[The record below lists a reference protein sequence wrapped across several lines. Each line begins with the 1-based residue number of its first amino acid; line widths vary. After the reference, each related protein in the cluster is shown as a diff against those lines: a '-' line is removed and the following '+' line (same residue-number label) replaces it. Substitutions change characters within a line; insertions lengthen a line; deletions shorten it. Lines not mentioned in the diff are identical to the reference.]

1 AAAAAQDFGPL
12 HEQSSIRPGDD
23 RARQWPEETRPA
35 RAAVELGRGAEQRQG
50 AARANKDAAAMLLV
64 ERASP
69 RPLCPALAQDMIA
82 RRTEQLAPFGVGSGD
97 LKTLCRFS
105 DT

>member
-1 AAAAAQDFGPL
+1 MPPTARLASCLTRAEPKRQPVHAIAQAGRLWPVREDMAEMAAAAAAQDFGPL

-50 AARANKDAAAMLLV
+50 AARANKDAAA
-64 ERASP
+64 
-69 RPLCPALAQDMIA
+69 
-82 RRTEQLAPFGVGSGD
+82 
-97 LKTLCRFS
+97 
-105 DT
+105 